1 VSDATPLGIGSVDHV
16 GRRAA
21 ADARPVTYPIDPRV
35 ADAAADAA
43 ALRVRVAQ
51 VARGG
56 ARAAV
61 LGVNDGLVTNV
72 CLILAVA
79 GADASASSVR
89 LAGFASLIAGAFSMA
104 AGEWVSVRSQ
114 VELMQGLFDELRRL
128 SARNPKLVLDELTD
142 HLVETGFGRETAQI
156 ASTELPLD
164 EPRFLRFTARTIF
177 GVDPDAA
184 GSPHTAAWTS
194 FALFALGA
202 LVPLLPWF
210 FVHGATATT
219 LSIVLTSAASLAVG
233 AIVARSS
240 GRSVWMGAG
249 RQLGIVV
256 VAAGVTWAIGRI
268 FGTAVS

>member
-1 VSDATPLGIGSVDHV
+1 VIQLSSLRRPFTVSASPHVEDAARD
-16 GRRAA
+16 AA
-21 ADARPVTYPIDPRV
+21 ELSERV
-35 ADAAADAA
+35 AI
-43 ALRVRVAQ
+43 VS
-51 VARGG
+51 RGG

-61 LGVNDGLVTNV
+61 LGVNDGLVTNL

-79 GADASASSVR
+79 GAAIGASEIRV
-89 LAGFASLIAGAFSMA
+89 AGLASLIAGAFSMA

-128 SARNPKLVLDELTD
+128 STRNPKLVLDQLAE
-142 HLVETGFGRETAQI
+142 HLEETGFGHETAQI

-184 GSPHTAAWTS
+184 GSPMTAAWTS
-194 FALFALGA
+194 LILFAVGA

-210 FVHGATATT
+210 FVHGRTATV
-219 LSIVLTSAASLAVG
+219 LSVVLTGAASLAVG
-233 AIVARSS
+233 AIVSRSS
-240 GRSVWMGAG
+240 GRPVAAGAM

-256 VAAGVTWAIGRI
+256 AAAAITWSIGRV